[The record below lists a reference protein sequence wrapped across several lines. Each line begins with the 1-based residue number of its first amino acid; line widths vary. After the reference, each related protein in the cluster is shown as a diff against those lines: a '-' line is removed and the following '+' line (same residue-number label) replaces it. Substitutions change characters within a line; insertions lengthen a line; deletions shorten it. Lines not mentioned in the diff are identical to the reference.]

1 MLVMMVR
8 RSPKPA
14 APPHVSPP
22 CPASSLPQQGLGTTV
37 HFLARCLTDT
47 QVDTWRV
54 VLAWL
59 TSAPLPSP
67 ASSLGWAPAASPGSL
82 TRCVAVSLAES
93 LPRSGV

>member
-1 MLVMMVR
+1 MMAR

-22 CPASSLPQQGLGTTV
+22 GPASSLPQQRLGTTI

-47 QVDTWRV
+47 QADAWRV

-67 ASSLGWAPAASPGSL
+67 ASSLGWAPGASPGSL
-82 TRCVAVSLAES
+82 TRRVGVTLAES
-93 LPRSGV
+93 LPRSRV